1 MTFCTDKVRYFY
13 MWDKYEKNYNHGIL
27 LDDIS
32 LIVKLRYYLGI
43 YLYRV

>member
-1 MTFCTDKVRYFY
+1 
-13 MWDKYEKNYNHGIL
+13 MWDKYEKNYNHGVL

-32 LIVKLRYYLGI
+32 LIAKLRYYLGI